1 MQQRSGLKSVG
12 PFGYALAQ
20 PLKHDMLQL
29 PLEQQSRMHCP
40 NGGQSGLASHAAF
53 STAHSCV
60 PTQLPHALHVGAA
73 AQSRGAPPAPDD
85 SALLAVTEALPP
97 APDAVAV
104 VAATEV
110 EAPLPPALA
119 VLEAPPSIPLL
130 AAPVAS
136 APPAAP
142 APDPVVELVTP
153 SEPSVHAAL
162 ITSDPARSET
172 RRIVEWSLVA
182 RHDATCG

>member
-1 MQQRSGLKSVG
+1 V
-12 PFGYALAQ
+12 AQ
-20 PLKHDMLQL
+20 SPKQDMLQL

-53 STAHSCV
+53 SAAHSCV

-97 APDAVAV
+97 APDEVAV

-110 EAPLPPALA
+110 EAPLPA
-119 VLEAPPSIPLL
+119 VLEAPPSIPPL
-130 AAPVAS
+130 AAPL
-136 APPAAP
+136 PAAP

-162 ITSDPARSET
+162 IASDPARSET

-182 RHDATCG
+182 RHDARCG